1 MTNRMIS
8 PIARAL
14 VCAAFFFIL
23 MNMAFAAMPAP
34 ANPPTIVKAFDTTM
48 IPLNG
53 SAGLSFTITNT
64 DATATINGVA
74 FTDSLPDG
82 LVVATPGNL
91 SSTCT
96 GTATA
101 ADGSSSVSLA
111 DASLDPGASCVVS
124 LTVTG
129 TTAGSKDNS
138 VTVTSTDAGTGNTS
152 SASLTVTAALPPTI
166 SKIFLPDTIA
176 AGGQTLLSFTISNP
190 NSDPNT
196 NVTLTGIQF
205 TDVLPAGVVVA
216 SPNQLSNS
224 CDGTVTATPGSGTIT
239 LSGGDLGPAVGLSP
253 VRKVKALAPTRF
265 DPTSSG
271 SCFISVEVTAATSGV
286 YNNATGPISA
296 NESGAGDPS
305 NTATLTVTA
314 SSQVVP
320 PTIAKA
326 FADATIPV
334 GGTTVLTFSLSN
346 PNTSTD
352 LLNISFGDPLPSGL
366 VVASPNGLTGT
377 CAAAI
382 SASPGS
388 NVISMN
394 SLTLV
399 ANSNCSFSVSVTAT
413 NGGNKLNTTSAV
425 TAIYDSGSGNFFP
438 TVTGGTASASIFV
451 ILPPTISK
459 AFSPILIAP
468 TGVSTL
474 AFTLVNPAA
483 NPVAAS
489 GVAFTDTLPAN
500 VVVATPNGATNTCGG
515 TLTATAGSNSISLSG
530 GTIAISGACS
540 ITVNVTSAV
549 PGAYV
554 NTTGPVSSAN
564 GGTGNTATATLFVKR
579 ASLIITKTHNGD
591 FERRQQGATYTI
603 VVSDDPNAG
612 PTIGDVTVVDTLPD
626 VEHTLQPTAI
636 GGAGWTCSL
645 ATLTCTRNDQLAPG
659 ASYPP
664 ITLTVDVP
672 QNIRANVVNS
682 ATVSGGGDLNTHTAN
697 DPTHIGPPDNGNP
710 DKPDGPGRR

>member
-8 PIARAL
+8 PITRAL
-14 VCAAFFFIL
+14 VCSAFVLVL
-23 MNMAFAAMPAP
+23 MNVSFAVMPAP

-48 IPLNG
+48 ILLSG
-53 SAGLSFTITNT
+53 SAGLSFTISNT
-64 DATATINGVA
+64 DATQAINGVA
-74 FTDSLPDG
+74 FTDTLPDG

-91 SSTCT
+91 TTTCT

-101 ADGSSSVSLA
+101 ADGSSSVSLSG
-111 DASLDPGASCVVS
+111 ASLDPGTSCVVS

-152 SASLTVTAALPPTI
+152 TASLQVTAAIPPTI
-166 SKIFLPDTIA
+166 SKLFLPDTIT

-205 TDVLPAGVVVA
+205 SDTLPAGVVVA
-216 SPNQLSNS
+216 SPNLLSNT
-224 CDGTVTATPGSGTIT
+224 CDGTVTADPGSGTIS
-239 LSGGDLGPAVGLSP
+239 LSGGDLGPAVGLAP
-253 VRKVKALAPTRF
+253 VRKAPRRLG
-265 DPTSSG
+265 SSSPSSNG
-271 SCFISVEVTAATSGV
+271 SCFISVEVTAPAAGV
-286 YNNATGPISA
+286 FNNTTGAISA
-296 NESGAGDPS
+296 NESGPGSPS
-305 NTATLTVTA
+305 NTATLTVNA
-314 SSQVVP
+314 ASQVQA
-320 PTIAKA
+320 PTAAKA
-326 FADATIPV
+326 FGDSTIPV
-334 GGTTVLTFSLSN
+334 GGTTSLTFSFSN
-346 PNTSTD
+346 PNAGTD
-352 LLNISFGDPLPSGL
+352 LLNVTLTDALPSGL
-366 VVASPNGLTGT
+366 VVASPSGLTGT

-382 SASPGS
+382 SATPGN
-388 NVISMN
+388 NVVSMS

-399 ANSNCSFSVSVTAT
+399 ASSNCFFSVNVTAT

-451 ILPPTISK
+451 ILPPAISK
-459 AFSPILIAP
+459 AFSPVLIAP

-474 AFTLVNPAA
+474 TFTLINPAA

-489 GVAFTDTLPAN
+489 GVAFTDTMPAN
-500 VVVATPNGATNTCGG
+500 VVVANPNGATNTCGG

-530 GTIAISGACS
+530 ATIAVSSSCS

-549 PGAYV
+549 PGVYV
-554 NTTGPVSSAN
+554 NTTGPVSSSN
-564 GGTGNTATATLFVKR
+564 GGTGNTATATLLVKN
-579 ASLIITKTHNGD
+579 ANLAITKTHSGD
-591 FERRQQGATYTI
+591 FERRQTGGTYTI
-603 VVSDDPNAG
+603 IVSDDPNAG
-612 PTIGDVTVVDTLPD
+612 PTIGTVTVVDTLPD
-626 VEHTLQPTAI
+626 VEHTLVPTAI
-636 GGAGWTCSL
+636 SGPGWTCAL
-645 ATLTCTRNDQLAPG
+645 ATLTCMRNDQLAPG

-672 QNIRANVVNS
+672 QNITANVVNS
-682 ATVSGGGDLNTHTAN
+682 ATVSGGGDPNSHTAN

-710 DKPDGPGRR
+710 DKPDAPRRR